1 MKQLRYKNKPIGSL
15 DSLANTLNIS
25 ISELLEVSENA
36 DRFYT
41 PNKPEP
47 KSNGKMRQTYA
58 VDEPLH
64 SIQDK
69 ILEKIISSVEFPEY
83 LQGSIKDSDSPRDYV
98 RDAAYHAGREVLLKE
113 DISSFFSSTRTEFVH
128 SAWKYFFNF
137 PDDVAIALTRL
148 TTYKGFIPEGA
159 PTSPAIANLVF
170 WKHEPNLE
178 SELREMGYLYSRYV
192 DDITVSFVTRIKKIE
207 LQSVTT
213 KIYGMFNAHGLQ
225 PNRDKDEN
233 GLLKKRVVR
242 SRSKPMV
249 VHGLNV
255 NSGRPT
261 LPKAERYKIRAAVR
275 ELELLIQSSAS
286 LDEIKKSFDRVTGR
300 VNMMKRLH
308 PNEAQKYIERLNK
321 IAKTIGTKNA
331 L

>member
-1 MKQLRYKNKPIGSL
+1 MKRLSYKKKPIGSL
-15 DSLANTLNIS
+15 NSLARTLNIS

-36 DRFYT
+36 DAFYT
-41 PNKPEP
+41 PNEPEP

-69 ILEKIISSVEFPEY
+69 ILEKVISGVEFPEY

-98 RDAAYHAGREVLLKE
+98 RDAAYHVGREVLLKE

-128 SAWKYFFNF
+128 NTWKYFFSF
-137 PDDVAIALTRL
+137 PEDVATTLTRL

-170 WKHEPNLE
+170 WKHEPKLE
-178 SELREMGYLYSRYV
+178 SELRETGYLYSRYV
-192 DDITVSFVTRIKKIE
+192 DDITVSFATRIRKVE
-207 LQSVTT
+207 LQNVTT

-233 GLLKKRVVR
+233 GLLKKRVAR
-242 SRSKPMV
+242 SKSKPMV

-261 LPKAERYKIRAAVR
+261 LPKEERYKIRAAVR
-275 ELELLIQSSAS
+275 ELELLVQSSTS
-286 LDEIKKSFDRVTGR
+286 LDEIKKRFDSVTGR

-308 PNEAQKYIERLNK
+308 PNEAQKYIEKLDE
-321 IAKTIGTKNA
+321 IAKTLDTSNA